1 MGHRPSTWIFQLTTD
16 WMDELYNGRI
26 VVPKAARRE
35 ILRKLDSSH
44 QGITRTNRHAPWVLY
59 WPGMSND
66 IVLLVEGCQSCWQV
80 RSSIPKEPMLLEL
93 PPNRIFEDV
102 SADLFQYGNLHV
114 LVYIDSL
121 SSSTQVVSRSDGQ
134 RRHCSHRRELRRLR
148 RNQPIPGPTRATQH
162 PGRNGISLER
172 NCLWQKPAFN
182 CTGPSF
188 FLCNPLES
196 CHDCVGPHCR
206 PRRQSEV

>member
-1 MGHRPSTWIFQLTTD
+1 
-16 WMDELYNGRI
+16 
-26 VVPKAARRE
+26 
-35 ILRKLDSSH
+35 
-44 QGITRTNRHAPWVLY
+44 
-59 WPGMSND
+59 MSND
-66 IVLLVEGCQSCWQV
+66 IVILVEGCLSCWQV
-80 RSSIPKEPMLLEL
+80 HSSIPKEPMLLEL